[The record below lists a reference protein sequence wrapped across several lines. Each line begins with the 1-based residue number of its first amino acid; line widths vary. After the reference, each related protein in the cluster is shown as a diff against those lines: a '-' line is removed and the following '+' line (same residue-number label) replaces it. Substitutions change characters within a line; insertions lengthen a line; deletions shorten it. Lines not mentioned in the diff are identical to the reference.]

1 MKINVTTITIA
12 NKKYG
17 VLSAGRY
24 RLFFYHGLLVAKAR
38 LANKVDKPRKT
49 WLLWA
54 IERSDL
60 IERYAI
66 EKYIL
71 SVETKG
77 RYHANRVSNLFRY
90 EKEGESK
97 EEIPC
102 RLEII
107 INNKRVKE
115 YED

>member
-1 MKINVTTITIA
+1 MKVSVTTITKA
-12 NKKYG
+12 NKRYG
-17 VLSAGRY
+17 VLSVGRY
-24 RLFFYHGLLVAKAR
+24 RLFFYQGLLVAKAR
-38 LANKVDKPRKT
+38 LATKGDKPRKT
-49 WLLWA
+49 WLLWV

-66 EKYIL
+66 EKCIL
-71 SVETKG
+71 GMETKG
-77 RYHANRVSNLFRY
+77 HYHANRVSNLFRY
-90 EKEGESK
+90 EKEDESK
-97 EEIPC
+97 GEIPC